1 MLPALIAAFLLQAS
15 PGESTDF
22 ESRDRL
28 LGDPA
33 GVRADL
39 DAHGLSWTLA
49 YTGEV
54 ISNASG
60 GVQRD
65 VAVDHLLDWV
75 IDADFGKMLGWTGG
89 SARLNPMLLAGDG
102 LVGDTGDL
110 TRVSN
115 INGRG
120 GVRIFE
126 FWLQQGAFDGAL
138 SLRAG
143 VLAADQEFAITSAG
157 QLYYNSVFGGPVF
170 MTANFAWPIY
180 PVGAPGLR
188 LRVDPAAG
196 FYVQAAVYDGDPG
209 SERFN
214 RSGLRVRWNHS
225 EGVFSIVEGGW
236 TSGGER
242 PGSLKAGAFYHTADF
257 PRYDTGGTGSGLA
270 GGYALAEQCLA
281 KGIDAFLRVGVSQED
296 RSVVA
301 LGADGGFNFTG
312 LLPGRARDV
321 LGLGLIYARLGK
333 GFVAARPDPG
343 PWGYESV
350 FEATYKVVV
359 TPAWSL
365 QPDLQYVM
373 HPGGSGQIHNAL
385 VLGLRVDLTF

>member
-1 MLPALIAAFLLQAS
+1 MLPALLAAFLLQTA
-15 PGESTDF
+15 PGESKDF
-22 ESRDRL
+22 WTRDTL
-28 LGDPA
+28 LGDPG
-33 GVRADL
+33 GVRTDL
-39 DAHGLSWTLA
+39 REHGLSWTLA

-54 ISNASG
+54 VSNVSG

-75 IDADFGKMLGWTGG
+75 IDADFDRMLGWTGG

-102 LVGDTGDL
+102 LVGDIGDL

-120 GVRIFE
+120 GARIYE
-126 FWLQQGAFDGAL
+126 FWLQQSLLDGAL

-143 VLAADQEFAITSAG
+143 VLAADQEFTITNAG
-157 QLYYNSVFGGPVF
+157 LLYYNSVFGGPVF
-170 MTANFAWPIY
+170 MTPNFAWPIY
-180 PVGAPGLR
+180 PVGSPGLR

-196 FYVQAAVYDGDPG
+196 VYVQAAVYDGDPG

-236 TSGGER
+236 TFGDEL
-242 PGSLKAGAFYHTADF
+242 PCTIKTALFHHTADF
-257 PRYDTGGTGSGLA
+257 VRYDTGTPGKGLV
-270 GGYALAEQCLA
+270 GGYALVEKCVW
-281 KGIDAFLRVGVSQED
+281 KGLDAFLRVGVSQED

-301 LGADGGFNFTG
+301 LGVDGGLNFTG
-312 LLPGRARDV
+312 LLPGRPRDI
-321 LGLGLIYARLGK
+321 LGLGVIYARLGRDY
-333 GFVAARPDPG
+333 VDAQADPG
-343 PWGYESV
+343 PFGYEAV

-359 TPAWSL
+359 TPAWSV

-373 HPGGSGQIHNAL
+373 HPGGSSLVDNA
-385 VLGLRVDLTF
+385 VVIGLRVDLTF